1 MKCLTGVSTM
11 SGYLKIDHNLLIALG
26 EYIRAQRIKKGIGLR
41 ELAFRLE
48 ISNAYLSNLESGKH
62 SKANP
67 LLLKKIA
74 EELEI
79 DHLKLYKIIGYTN
92 KDLTD
97 IQMELKNPTKE
108 ETKKQKKMSKM
119 IEAMRK
125 FSEEEFELVE
135 RYFDLL
141 NKK

>member
-1 MKCLTGVSTM
+1 M

-26 EYIRAQRIKKGIGLR
+26 DYIRAQRIKKGLGLR
-41 ELAFRLE
+41 EMAAMLE

-67 LLLKKIA
+67 LLLKKVA
-74 EELEI
+74 EVLEI

-92 KDLTD
+92 KDLSD
-97 IQMELKNPTKE
+97 IKSEINTSDPEEIKKN
-108 ETKKQKKMSKM
+108 QKVDK
-119 IEAMRK
+119 IVEAMRK

-135 RYFDLL
+135 RYLDLL
-141 NKK
+141 KRK

>member
-1 MKCLTGVSTM
+1 M

-26 EYIRAQRIKKGIGLR
+26 EYIRAQRVKKGIGLR
-41 ELAFRLE
+41 EMATRLN

-92 KDLTD
+92 KDLDD
-97 IQMELKNPTKE
+97 IQKEIANSSAEKTEKDQKME
-108 ETKKQKKMSKM
+108 KMV
-119 IEAMRK
+119 EYMRK

-135 RYFDLL
+135 KYFDLL
-141 NKK
+141 RKK